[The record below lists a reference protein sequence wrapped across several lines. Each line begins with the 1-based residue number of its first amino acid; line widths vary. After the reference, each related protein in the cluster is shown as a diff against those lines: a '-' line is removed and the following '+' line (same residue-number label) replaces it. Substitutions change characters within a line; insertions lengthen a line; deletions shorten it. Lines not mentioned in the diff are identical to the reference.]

1 MLSSTF
7 SRLTN
12 PASMAS
18 IARRQAL
25 RAPLA
30 ARSLASMSSV
40 PSSLAKDPSR
50 SSIGSASS
58 YLSNVSNFKIIESTL
73 R

>member
-7 SRLTN
+7 SRLAN
-12 PASMAS
+12 PASVAG

-25 RAPLA
+25 RAPIA
-30 ARSLASMSSV
+30 ARNLATMTTPTSLS
-40 PSSLAKDPSR
+40 KDPSR
-50 SSIGSASS
+50 SSIGGASS
-58 YLSNVSNFKIIESTL
+58 YLSNVSDFKIIESTL